1 MVSKR
6 NAFVI
11 AAVLAALASPGIAV
25 PAFAKDNGP
34 APGWDACFA
43 LAVERGSGPHHGGG
57 SKEMSQHKAFM
68 NQCLEGKIP
77 LSGGATASATVRAR

>member
-1 MVSKR
+1 MVTTP

-25 PAFAKDNGP
+25 PASAKDNNP
-34 APGWDACFA
+34 APAWDTCYA

-57 SKEMSQHKAFM
+57 SKELSQHRAFM
-68 NQCLEGKIP
+68 NQCLAGKIP
-77 LSGGATASATVRAR
+77 LNSGASASATVRAR